1 MKIIIRIKILYI
13 LVCMIIIQSC
23 VDPISFKTDSKK
35 SQLAFYGNFT
45 QLTAK
50 HIFTISRTSDF
61 GQPVIPVSGASVSIK
76 DDHGICADYEEIE
89 SGIYELDAGQMR
101 GIPGRYYHIEVTF
114 PNGKT
119 YYSTPQVMPEPID
132 VEDIYF
138 KIEQGQTLSSSEII
152 VENTFINIYIDTPL
166 QNSLGESHGIRWTV
180 DEVYS
185 FTDLQCHPFFDNA
198 TTCYFNIPVDESRVR
213 LFKSE
218 DGIQENLN
226 EFKVH
231 SRSLANNDE
240 FLERHYFT
248 VHQYTMTEESTKYWE
263 QVNIVSNQSGNLFD
277 LPPARIAGNIY
288 EKDNEGA
295 FVIGYFEVSGQNIVR
310 TYTLPFL
317 IEGSDIIETCP
328 ARRSYI
334 VEDKCCFCWLLDEDE
349 NRIDR
354 PLY

>member
-1 MKIIIRIKILYI
+1 MLN
-13 LVCMIIIQSC
+13 L
-23 VDPISFKTDSKK
+23 P
-35 SQLAFYGNFT
+35 GNIT
-45 QLTAK
+45 
-50 HIFTISRTSDF
+50 R
-61 GQPVIPVSGASVSIK
+61 
-76 DDHGICADYEEIE
+76 
-89 SGIYELDAGQMR
+89 
-101 GIPGRYYHIEVTF
+101 
-114 PNGKT
+114 
-119 YYSTPQVMPEPID
+119 
-132 VEDIYF
+132 DIYF

-198 TTCYFNIPVDESRVR
+198 TTCYFNIPVDESSVR

-277 LPPARIAGNIY
+277 LPPARITGNIY

-295 FVIGYFEVSGQNIVR
+295 FVIGYFEVSAQVTI
-310 TYTLPFL
+310 Y
-317 IEGSDIIETCP
+317 EG
-328 ARRSYI
+328 
-334 VEDKCCFCWLLDEDE
+334 
-349 NRIDR
+349 
-354 PLY
+354 